1 MSSVSNFFDFN
12 LRSFQTASN
21 DDALKVILAELGGV
35 PHLDNEE
42 LKDARDS
49 AITLE
54 LTNRFADVRGMLTC
68 EYGKSTKF

>member
-1 MSSVSNFFDFN
+1 VSSVSSFFDFN

-21 DDALKVILAELGGV
+21 DDTLKVILAELGGV

-68 EYGKSTKF
+68 EHGKITKF

>member
-1 MSSVSNFFDFN
+1 MSSVSSLFDSN
-12 LRSFQTASN
+12 SRSFQTASN
-21 DDALKVILAELGGV
+21 DDTLKVILAELGGV

-54 LTNRFADVRGMLTC
+54 LTNRFADVRGMLAC
-68 EYGKSTKF
+68 EYGKFTKF